1 MELVAL
7 ALGLFVIAML
17 LLQVPVL
24 VFGTLQ
30 RARAQQVQ
38 RGLELREWQ
47 LRVKSAEAQLERAE
61 SNKLSWS
68 GWRKFEVRKKII
80 ENKAGDICSFYFYP
94 HDRKKLPDFKPGQF
108 LMFRLDIPDP
118 ENPGETTEE
127 TRCYSLSDSPNSRYY
142 RISVRKVP
150 PPPNMPDAP
159 CGLVSSFLHEH
170 VKEGDLIDVQAPSGD
185 FFLETDHETPIAL
198 IAGGVG
204 VTPILSMCN
213 ALIDRKSNREVWIF
227 FGVRN
232 PDDLV
237 MLPNFEYAASHL
249 KNAHVTICFSMLM
262 PKGVEDG
269 AVMDSGIVYRK
280 GRADS
285 EMLRKVMP
293 GNNYAYYIC
302 GPEVMMTSLERDL
315 MAWGVPKSK
324 IHWEAFG
331 ETHTAPPASA
341 APGQA
346 LSITYVA
353 SGKTLTWSGEKSI
366 RAAAKAAKYK
376 EKKVKYACGQGKCGC
391 CLTALKS
398 GEVAYTSVQPAFS
411 GLQEGYCLPC
421 IATPKTAIELD
432 A

>member
-7 ALGLFVIAML
+7 ALGLFVVAML

-24 VFGTLQ
+24 VFNTVQRVRWQQAQ
-30 RARAQQVQ
+30 RA
-38 RGLELREWQ
+38 LELREWQ

-68 GWRKFEVRKKII
+68 GWRKFEVRKKIV

-94 HDRKKLPDFKPGQF
+94 HDRKKLPAFKPGQF

-118 ENPGETTEE
+118 ENPGETLEE
-127 TRCYSLSDSPNSRYY
+127 TRCYSLSDSPNPRYY

-150 PPPNMPDAP
+150 PPPNSPDAP
-159 CGLVSSFLHEH
+159 PGLVSNFLHDH
-170 VKEGDLIDVQAPSGD
+170 VHEGDLIDVQAPNGD
-185 FFLETDHETPIAL
+185 FFLDVEHETPICL
-198 IAGGVG
+198 LAGGVG

-213 ALIDRKSNREVWIF
+213 TLIDTKSNREVWIY

-232 PDDLV
+232 SDDLV

-249 KNAHVTICFSMLM
+249 KNVHVFICFSNDM
-262 PKGVEDG
+262 PPGVEDG
-269 AVMDSGIVYRK
+269 TVMESGIVFRK
-280 GRADS
+280 GRVDCA
-285 EMLRKVMP
+285 MLKKTLP

-302 GPEVMMTSLERDL
+302 GPPVMMTTLEKDL
-315 MAWGVPKSK
+315 MAWGVNKDK
-324 IHWEAFG
+324 INWEAFG
-331 ETHTAPPASA
+331 ASSAPAPAIA
-341 APGQA
+341 TGKA
-346 LSITYVA
+346 LDIVYGA
-353 SGKTLTWSGEKSI
+353 SGKTISWKGEKSI
-366 RAAAKAAKYK
+366 RATAKAAKFK

-398 GEVAYTSVQPAFS
+398 GEVEYLDTQPAFA